1 MMSTFIAYAMAFY
14 FGARLLAAD
23 RHDAAARLAPPAA
36 RTRRRAVGR
45 RRRRH
50 RLLCDADGLLR
61 AGAGGAQPPGDLV
74 RARLRAQ
81 DVSTIERRSAID
93 PASEDGEKPAAARGE
108 LELRDVHFSY
118 PSRPTVAVLRGL
130 SLTVGAGQT
139 VGLVG
144 ASGSGKSTVV
154 ALLERF
160 YDPSAGRVLLDGRDV
175 RELNVRW
182 LREQI
187 GLVLQE
193 PVLFDTSVAQNIA
206 YGRAGATQYEVE
218 RAGRLAN
225 AHDFIMELPEK
236 YATRAGQG
244 GAELSGGQKQRI
256 AIARALVREP
266 KLLVFDEAT
275 SALDPESEGV
285 VQEAVDQLLS
295 TRRCTMVVI
304 AHRLSTVRR
313 ATKIAVVDGGR
324 LVEEGTHD
332 ELLARPDSRYAHL
345 CRLQGV
351 AVPAANGHGAAE
363 PSALISL

>member
-1 MMSTFIAYAMAFY
+1 MK
-14 FGARLLAAD
+14 AA
-23 RHDAAARLAPPAA
+23 
-36 RTRRRAVGR
+36 
-45 RRRRH
+45 
-50 RLLCDADGLLR
+50 
-61 AGAGGAQPPGDLV
+61 
-74 RARLRAQ
+74 
-81 DVSTIERRSAID
+81 
-93 PASEDGEKPAAARGE
+93 
-108 LELRDVHFSY
+108 
-118 PSRPTVAVLRGL
+118 
-130 SLTVGAGQT
+130 
-139 VGLVG
+139 
-144 ASGSGKSTVV
+144 
-154 ALLERF
+154 
-160 YDPSAGRVLLDGRDV
+160 
-175 RELNVRW
+175 
-182 LREQI
+182 
-187 GLVLQE
+187 
-193 PVLFDTSVAQNIA
+193 
-206 YGRAGATQYEVE
+206 
-218 RAGRLAN
+218 RLAN

-332 ELLARPDSRYAHL
+332 ELLARPDSRYANM

-351 AVPAANGHGAAE
+351 VPAANGHGGGAAE

>member
-1 MMSTFIAYAMAFY
+1 M
-14 FGARLLAAD
+14 
-23 RHDAAARLAPPAA
+23 
-36 RTRRRAVGR
+36 
-45 RRRRH
+45 
-50 RLLCDADGLLR
+50 
-61 AGAGGAQPPGDLV
+61 
-74 RARLRAQ
+74 
-81 DVSTIERRSAID
+81 
-93 PASEDGEKPAAARGE
+93 
-108 LELRDVHFSY
+108 
-118 PSRPTVAVLRGL
+118 
-130 SLTVGAGQT
+130 
-139 VGLVG
+139 
-144 ASGSGKSTVV
+144 
-154 ALLERF
+154 
-160 YDPSAGRVLLDGRDV
+160 LLDGRDV

-332 ELLARPDSRYAHL
+332 ELLARPDSRYAHM

-351 AVPAANGHGAAE
+351 AVNGQRRWRCG
-363 PSALISL
+363 